1 MRLEVWD
8 ERGTRDFYTLGLLEG
23 VRRFAYTSSQPWAE
37 PGVHYVGTTG
47 KTLREAED
55 EILRERDYQRAE
67 AS

>member
-8 ERGTRDFYTLGLLEG
+8 ERNGDEYTRGLLDG
-23 VRRFAYTSSQPWAE
+23 VRRFSYTSSAEWAE
-37 PGVHYVGTTG
+37 AGVHYVGTTG

-67 AS
+67 S

>member
-8 ERGTRDFYTLGLLEG
+8 ERNGDEYTRGLLDG
-23 VRRFAYTSSQPWAE
+23 VRRFAYTSSQAWAE

-55 EILRERDYQRAE
+55 EILHERDYQRADV
-67 AS
+67 